1 MARYIAKN
9 VVAAGLAEECTV
21 QLAYAI
27 GVAEP
32 VGVYFDTHGTGQADE
47 ARIEAA
53 VRKLFPMT
61 PKGIID
67 TLKLRRPIYRQT
79 AAYGHFGRTE
89 KGFEWEK
96 TDKADAL
103 REEVLGKG
111 AKKKALAVA

>member
-1 MARYIAKN
+1 

-32 VGVYFDTHGTGQADE
+32 VGVYFDTHGTGAADE
-47 ARIEAA
+47 AKIEAA

-61 PKGIID
+61 PKGIIE

-79 AAYGHFGRTE
+79 AAYGHFGREE

-96 TDKADAL
+96 IDKADAL
-103 REEVLGKG
+103 RELVLG
-111 AKKKALAVA
+111 AKSKKALATV